1 MRKKMKSIQF
11 NLFST
16 YSLIIVLLAM
26 IFVSSF
32 YLYVSNL
39 LRNNTFASL
48 DNLSRSI
55 TQKLDLEIQKL
66 DDLSMNVLY
75 SNLVKEQFLDYISF
89 YNKSKENQLYNE
101 AEHYNNLKGL
111 TDVLVALIGPT
122 QTVQQVN
129 LYDFKGNM
137 LGAGIY
143 NKGIKIDVKQK
154 PWYRQVISR
163 DGKKYIISPHKE
175 PILGNVI
182 SYYKDKYYI
191 SLYRVFFDQYNLQ
204 QGIVEVIQDCDI
216 IFAGMEELLK
226 EEPGGRKIYI
236 YNQQGELIYPYQG
249 LSTQNYEYYYQVI
262 NNNAEMLNYLNKDN
276 PDSKKKELISYSY
289 SDYTGWR
296 IVVVAQESKLLA
308 PLFLFTRITFYG
320 TIIILLMALGFSYFV
335 SKKLTVPIAKM
346 HQTINSMD
354 LNMIS
359 AEDHPEL
366 NSGLNE
372 LEELNMAFQ
381 QMNRKLKKSMDKL
394 LKLQSQEM
402 QARMLA
408 LQSQMNPHFLYN
420 SIANISIMA
429 EENMNKQ
436 IIIMCEN
443 FSYMLRYISSSDLSM
458 VSLATELEYTKK
470 YLSIMKIRY
479 GDGLKYE
486 INVDEKLLE
495 IKIPRL
501 LIQPLVENSIKYGT
515 RNNRN
520 KNSWQ
525 IKIEGEIKGDSW
537 QVRVE
542 DNGTGFTE
550 SEIDKFWEK
559 VKEIDENDST
569 PGLELEGMGLLN
581 IYMRLKLTYGSQML
595 FRINSKDNGG
605 AVVSIGGLTSY

>member
-1 MRKKMKSIQF
+1 MKSIQF

-39 LRNNTFASL
+39 LRKNTFASL

-75 SNLVKEQFLDYISF
+75 SNLVKEQFLDYILF
-89 YNKSKENQLYNE
+89 YNKSKENQHYNE

-111 TDVLVALIGPT
+111 TDVLVALIGPS

-163 DGKKYIISPHKE
+163 NGKKHIVSPHKE
-175 PILGNVI
+175 SILGNVI

-216 IFAGMEELLK
+216 IFTGIEELLK

-262 NNNAEMLNYLNKDN
+262 NNNADTFNYLNKDN
-276 PDSKKKELISYSY
+276 PDSKKKELISYNY

-296 IVVVAQESKLLA
+296 VVVVAQESELLA

-320 TIIILLMALGFSYFV
+320 TIIILLMALGFSYIV

-359 AEDHPEL
+359 TEDHPEL

-381 QMNRKLKKSMDKL
+381 QMNRKLKRSMDKL

-436 IIIMCEN
+436 IITMCEN

-458 VSLATELEYTKK
+458 VSLATELEYTNK

-479 GDGLKYE
+479 GDSLNYE
-486 INVDEKLLE
+486 INIDEKLFK
-495 IKIPRL
+495 IKIPKL
-501 LIQPLVENSIKYGT
+501 LIQPLVENSIKYGS
-515 RNNRN
+515 RNNKN

-525 IKIEGEIKGDSW
+525 INVEGEIKGDNW
-537 QVRVE
+537 QIRVE

-550 SEIDKFWEK
+550 SEIDKFWDK
-559 VKEIDENDST
+559 VKELDENDDTS
-569 PGLELEGMGLLN
+569 GLGLEGMGLLN
-581 IYMRLKLTYGSQML
+581 IYMRLRLTYGSQMK
-595 FRINSKDNGG
+595 FRINSKDSGG
-605 AVVSIGGLTSY
+605 AVVTIGGLAFY